1 MADTQTRVPQDTHLE
16 DDRSH
21 VEGQF
26 MGATLQI
33 GGGGP
38 GGEGAEPEVKF
49 AGGPAPGFNRQQR
62 PGSVYGRQSVK
73 STTSRTSMRPGV
85 IKDEKL
91 AQNFFSY
98 KETNF
103 DKAVSVCEQKAKPE
117 LDGKRVGAWLL
128 TEIDHWDN
136 EREKIVLLFENSVMI
151 YKYHFILHKV
161 EEFKRVLLWVVDT
174 VCIGDFKYPEKSIM
188 PERKHGG
195 IQIRWNKGEEPS
207 FAQRWNPWS
216 TCIPFL
222 TFCHHPLLYNP
233 KENETVTYN
242 VDEFYESLI
251 KGISDAYKSKRP
263 AEKVTILEGP
273 ILITSY
279 ASVSSMIF
287 NQSGLG
293 FYLDRNGICF

>member
-1 MADTQTRVPQDTHLE
+1 MADTQTRGPQDSHLE
-16 DDRSH
+16 DDRTH

-26 MGATLQI
+26 VGATLQI

-38 GGEGAEPEVKF
+38 VGEGTEPEVKF
-49 AGGPAPGFNRQQR
+49 AGGPAQGFNRQQR

-73 STTSRTSMRPGV
+73 STTSRTSMRPGFV
-85 IKDEKL
+85 KGEKL
-91 AQNFFSY
+91 SQSYFSY
-98 KETNF
+98 KESNF
-103 DKAVSVCEQKAKPE
+103 EKAVGICEEKAKPE

-136 EREKIVLLFENSVMI
+136 EREKIVLLFENSVMV
-151 YKYHFILHKV
+151 YKYHFILNKV

-188 PERKHGG
+188 PDRKHGG
-195 IQIRWNKGEEPS
+195 IQIRWNKGEEPT

-216 TCIPFL
+216 SCIPYA

-251 KGISDAYKSKRP
+251 KGISDAYKAKRP

-273 ILITSY
+273 IMITSY
-279 ASVSSMIF
+279 ASVSSMIY

-293 FYLDRNGICF
+293 FYMDRNGICF

>member
-1 MADTQTRVPQDTHLE
+1 MADTQTKVTQDSHLE
-16 DDRSH
+16 DDRTN

-26 MGATLQI
+26 VGATLQI

-38 GGEGAEPEVKF
+38 GVDGVEPEVKF
-49 AGGPAPGFNRQQR
+49 AGVPGQFNRQQR

-85 IKDEKL
+85 VKDEKI
-91 AQNFFSY
+91 AQHYFSY
-98 KETNF
+98 KESNF
-103 DKAVSVCEQKAKPE
+103 EKAVSVCEQKAKAE

-151 YKYHFILHKV
+151 FKYHFILNKV
-161 EEFKRVLLWVVDT
+161 EEFKRILLWVIDT
-174 VCIGDFKYPEKSIM
+174 VCIGDFKYPEKSLM

-195 IQIRWNKGEEPS
+195 IQIRWNKGEEPT

-216 TCIPFL
+216 TCIPFV

-251 KGISDAYKSKRP
+251 KGISDAYKAKRP

-273 ILITSY
+273 IMIRSY

-293 FYLDRNGICF
+293 FYMDRNGICF